1 MGSRNSPLFIAGDWG
16 STRLRVYLCRGERAI
31 DQRSGPGVFAAAGG
45 HERVLLSLIAPW
57 TEAHGPLPIML
68 CGMIGSR
75 NGWVEAPYAPCPAR
89 PRDLYEGLVR
99 LEAGGATVLI
109 LPGVC
114 DRDAGGAPEA
124 MRGEETQVFGALAL
138 EPALAQGRWRLALPG
153 THTKWVTV
161 VDGRIVGL
169 RTALTGELFAL
180 LRSQGSLAAI
190 EGGGSADGDD
200 GFRLGLE
207 RQADRSAPGLLHQV
221 FETRSR
227 QLLDGWSPAFA
238 LDFLSGL
245 LIGADVRDGLGAMAH
260 AGPEIV
266 LIGEPAL
273 TGRYRQ
279 ALARF
284 GAPSRSLSG
293 EDCALAGLRLIAF
306 SERAGH
312 ALH

>member
-1 MGSRNSPLFIAGDWG
+1 MDSDSPPLFIAGDWG

-31 DQRSGPGVFAAAGG
+31 DQRSGPGVFAAAGA
-45 HERVLLSLIAPW
+45 HESALRALIAPW
-57 TEAHGPLPIML
+57 TRAHGPLPTML
-68 CGMIGSR
+68 CGMVGSR
-75 NGWVEAPYAPCPAR
+75 NGWVETPYAPCPAG
-89 PRDLYEGLVR
+89 PRDLYERMVR
-99 LEAGGATVLI
+99 LDAEGAPVLI
-109 LPGVC
+109 LPGVMA
-114 DRDAGGAPEA
+114 RAAGGAPEV

-138 EPALAQGRWRLALPG
+138 APALARGRWRLALPG

-161 VDGRIVGL
+161 EDGRIVDL

-190 EGGGSADGDD
+190 DGAGPAESDD

-207 RQADRSAPGLLHQV
+207 RQAEGPGPGLLHQL

-227 QLLDGWSPAFA
+227 QLIDGWSPAFA

-245 LIGADVRDGLGAMAH
+245 LIGADVRDGLGPE
-260 AGPEIV
+260 AGPDQEIV

-284 GAPSRSLSG
+284 GSPSRRLSG
-293 EDCALAGLRLIAF
+293 EDCALAGLRLIAL
-306 SERAGH
+306 SERSDH